1 MTDKRI
7 VRISSASVFAVLLLA
22 FILPLGESG
31 RIVAAILLLPA
42 AVIIPFLIKKRNILS
57 INKNQVLL
65 IITVIAMLYVMLCYL
80 TIFKFGFYQ
89 NPYRFNL
96 SNFFK
101 FFLPIAA
108 IITFSEVIRYV
119 LMAQND
125 KLASVLCYLSC
136 VVADMLICSNLPSVT
151 SMAKFMDL
159 VAGAFF
165 PAIISNLLYN
175 YLSKRYG
182 IYPNLVFRA
191 ITVLYVY
198 TFSILPAIS
207 DAILGFV
214 NIISPIAIYLFI
226 DALYEKGVI
235 NGVDGENFNPE
246 GIVTKEQFVKIIAG
260 TFDIKSSG
268 ETKSFSDV
276 PAGQWYTEFINAA
289 VENGIVNGV
298 SDTDFGLGTN
308 ISRQDMAVI
317 VYRVATKFGITLPE
331 VRSDKPADI
340 DGVADYAKDAVAAL
354 YQAGIING
362 VGDGKFA
369 PSDIATRA
377 QAAKIIYELWRMM

>member
-42 AVIIPFLIKKRNILS
+42 AVIIPFFIKKKNILS

-191 ITVLYVY
+191 ITVLYAY

-226 DALYEKGVI
+226 DALYEKKRKYALGNVSVFRKTLSIGLTTVVLIIMLGTVMLVSNQFTYGAYVIATESMTGEINKGDVVLYKVLDDTPILEGDVIAFEKDGTVIVHRVVDIKTI
-235 NGVDGENFNPE
+235 NGVTQYY
-246 GIVTKEQFVKIIAG
+246 TKGDANEDMDAGFICRSDIIGHVDNKIPYVG
-260 TFDIKSSG
+260 Y
-268 ETKSFSDV
+268 
-276 PAGQWYTEFINAA
+276 P
-289 VENGIVNGV
+289 
-298 SDTDFGLGTN
+298 
-308 ISRQDMAVI
+308 
-317 VYRVATKFGITLPE
+317 TLW
-331 VRSDKPADI
+331 VRSWF
-340 DGVADYAKDAVAAL
+340 G
-354 YQAGIING
+354 N
-362 VGDGKFA
+362 
-369 PSDIATRA
+369 
-377 QAAKIIYELWRMM
+377 

>member
-42 AVIIPFLIKKRNILS
+42 AVIIPFFIKKRNILS

-80 TIFKFGFYQ
+80 TVFKFGFYQ

-125 KLASVLCYLSC
+125 KLGSVLCYLSC

-191 ITVLYVY
+191 ITVLYAY
-198 TFSILPAIS
+198 TFSIVPAIS
-207 DAILGFV
+207 DALLSFFNILL
-214 NIISPIAIYLFI
+214 PIAIYLFI
-226 DALYEKGVI
+226 DVLYEKKRKFALGNRSVFIKVLSIVLTVTVLIIMLGTVMLISNQFTYGAYVI
-235 NGVDGENFNPE
+235 ATPSMTGELNKGDVALYKQLEDRPVEEGEVIAFDKD
-246 GIVTKEQFVKIIAG
+246 GIVVIHRVEKI
-260 TFDIKSSG
+260 
-268 ETKSFSDV
+268 ETV
-276 PAGQWYTEFINAA
+276 
-289 VENGIVNGV
+289 NGITRYYTKGDANE
-298 SDTDFGLGTN
+298 
-308 ISRQDMAVI
+308 DMDAGFI
-317 VYRVATKFGITLPE
+317 L
-331 VRSDKPADI
+331 RSD
-340 DGVADYAKDAVAAL
+340 
-354 YQAGIING
+354 IIGHVN
-362 VGDGKFA
+362 F
-369 PSDIATRA
+369 
-377 QAAKIIYELWRMM
+377 KIPYIGFPTLWMRNMFKR